1 MPTEGVVTHKLPLKD
16 WQKAFKIAEKGENSL
31 KVILIP

>member
-16 WQKAFKIAEKGENSL
+16 WQNEKGENSL